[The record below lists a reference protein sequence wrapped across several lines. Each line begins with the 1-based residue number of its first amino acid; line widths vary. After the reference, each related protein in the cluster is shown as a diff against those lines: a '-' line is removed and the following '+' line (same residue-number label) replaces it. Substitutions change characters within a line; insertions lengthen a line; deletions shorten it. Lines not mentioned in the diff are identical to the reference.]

1 MKDTG
6 EGVSFTFQFRKCD
19 RSSYYIWC
27 IWYVS
32 EVCFCVSRCIRNKHL
47 TKWFHAIGQK
57 SWFKHAW
64 PCALEQESLVFLI
77 IVIVLKIVLSK
88 RINSIL
94 NQIST
99 HSQEKNMVFAR
110 CSCRCHWFMNI
121 GKISLFF
128 RCSSGGRV
136 FSSFVLC

>member
-94 NQIST
+94 NQIWQS
-99 HSQEKNMVFAR
+99 
-110 CSCRCHWFMNI
+110 NI
-121 GKISLFF
+121 HTLPRKKTWCLLVAAVDAIGSWILV
-128 RCSSGGRV
+128 R
-136 FSSFVLC
+136 

>member
-32 EVCFCVSRCIRNKHL
+32 EVCFCVSIARCIRNKHL

-94 NQIST
+94 NQIWQSNIHT
-99 HSQEKNMVFAR
+99 LPRKKHDV
-110 CSCRCHWFMNI
+110 CSLQLLMPLVHEYW
-121 GKISLFF
+121 
-128 RCSSGGRV
+128 
-136 FSSFVLC
+136 